1 MLESVP
7 RLFVPSDFMFGTQQV
22 TLVSPRLTVI
32 SIFGEKINQ
41 QGRGRPQTERDEH
54 ELFFFS

>member
-1 MLESVP
+1 M
-7 RLFVPSDFMFGTQQV
+7 PSDFMFGTQQV

-41 QGRGRPQTERDEH
+41 QGHGRPQTERDEH